1 MDKLSK
7 ALDDVL
13 TMAHLPSKK
22 KAALEWCYEQG
33 VEQTEQTLIDILEAE
48 QTNDF
53 INALKVKEIVES
65 TLRVQ
70 WTFNFKSW
78 MFNLVLNG

>member
-22 KAALEWCYEQG
+22 KAALEWCDEQG
-33 VEQTEQTLIDILEAE
+33 VEQLIDILEGE

-65 TLRVQ
+65 TLRDQ
-70 WTFNFKSW
+70 WTFFFKSW

>member
-13 TMAHLPSKK
+13 TMAHLSSRK
-22 KAALEWCYEQG
+22 KAALDWCDEKG
-33 VEQTEQTLIDILEAE
+33 VEALIDILEAE

-53 INALKVKEIVES
+53 NQCA
-65 TLRVQ
+65 
-70 WTFNFKSW
+70 
-78 MFNLVLNG
+78 